1 MRVLAYSILF
11 VLLFSG
17 CIGSDDGGE
26 WSKACFED
34 GFCVKLEVMRENEER
49 QQGLMY
55 REKLAE
61 DTGMFFVFPRAQ
73 PYSFWMK
80 NMRFPIDMIWLD
92 ENFTVVY
99 VEANVPLCASDPC
112 PSYTPKASA
121 LYVLEVNANQALE
134 HGVYESSQIT
144 IT

>member
-1 MRVLAYSILF
+1 MF

-34 GFCVKLEVMRENEER
+34 GFCVGLEVLRESEER
-49 QQGLMY
+49 QLGLMY
-55 REKLAE
+55 QEKLAE
-61 DTGMFFVFPRAQ
+61 DTGMFFVFPRPQ

-92 ENFTVVY
+92 ENFTVVH
-99 VEANVPLCASDPC
+99 VEANVPPCASDPC
-112 PSYTPKASA
+112 PSYTPKARA
-121 LYVLEVNANQALE
+121 LYVLEVNANETLK
-134 HGVYESSQIT
+134 HGIGEGWRIRLT
-144 IT
+144 